1 MKQHLNLFLIA
12 FLSIFICS
20 LASADNQSSSLYNKK
35 NDFLP
40 ADKAFKFQIF
50 SIKGLKELDIKFNIA
65 PGYYLYKSKLNVST
79 DPVLDFDL
87 IKANGKIK
95 EDEFFGKQEVF
106 YKTTT
111 IKLITQE
118 PISDTHKVILEYQG
132 CSERGLCY
140 PPISKII
147 KTTAI
152 KNYSTDSKFS
162 ETDIIISKISNQ
174 NFILTL
180 IGFFLSGF
188 LLSLTPCVL
197 PMVPVLSGIIIA
209 SNPKNSIRLT
219 LCYVGGIIFTYTLLG
234 IIAGM
239 TGTLLSSSL
248 QNTNF
253 ILFAGFLY
261 FIFAIAM
268 FGLFEL
274 TLPSNIQNKIAN
286 ILQNFKLENSFNVFV
301 LGLISSLIL
310 SPCVAP
316 PLAAAILYIGKSNDL
331 ILGGGSL
338 LFMSLGMSIPLLA
351 IGVFSIKIIPKPGPW
366 MIKIKKLMGFILI
379 AMAIYIIRPLLSEL
393 LFFYSLFSIL
403 LISSFYFI
411 WFNRKTKRITNI
423 ILTIAS
429 LTIVSLIIFQTK
441 TMWINSSHKSSQTFI
456 PINNIIELQNF
467 QTDSNKKPIMLDF
480 YADWCVSCLEY
491 EKFTFNNPNIINLMD
506 KFELLQVDVTKN
518 NKKHQLLLQE
528 FGLFGPPGIIFFD
541 SEGIEIKEL
550 RTIGFKNANEFS
562 SILLKAQK

>member
-491 EKFTFNNPNIINLMD
+491 EKFTFNSPNVINLMD
-506 KFELLQVDVTKN
+506 KFELLQVDVTEN
-518 NKKHQLLLQE
+518 NKEHQLLLKE
-528 FGLFGPPGIIFFD
+528 FSLFGPPGIIFFD

>member
-331 ILGGGSL
+331 ILGGSSL

-491 EKFTFNNPNIINLMD
+491 EKFTFNSPNIINLMD
-506 KFELLQVDVTKN
+506 KFELLQVDVTEN
-518 NKKHQLLLQE
+518 NKEHQLLLKE
-528 FGLFGPPGIIFFD
+528 FSLFGPPGIIFFD
-541 SEGIEIKEL
+541 SEGIEMKEL

>member
-50 SIKGLKELDIKFNIA
+50 SIKGLKELGIKFNIA

-118 PISDTHKVILEYQG
+118 PISDTHKIILEYQG

-152 KNYSTDSKFS
+152 KNYSTDSEFS

-331 ILGGGSL
+331 ILGGSSL

-411 WFNRKTKRITNI
+411 WFNKKTKRITNI

-491 EKFTFNNPNIINLMD
+491 EKFTFNSPNIINLMD
-506 KFELLQVDVTKN
+506 KFELLQVDVTEN
-518 NKKHQLLLQE
+518 NKEHQLLLKE
-528 FGLFGPPGIIFFD
+528 FSLFGPPGIIFFD

>member
-274 TLPSNIQNKIAN
+274 TLPSNIQNKIAT

-491 EKFTFNNPNIINLMD
+491 EKFTFNSPNIINLMD
-506 KFELLQVDVTKN
+506 KFELLQVDVTEN
-518 NKKHQLLLQE
+518 NKEHQLLLKE
-528 FGLFGPPGIIFFD
+528 FSLFGPPGIIFFD
-541 SEGIEIKEL
+541 SEGIEMKEL

>member
-274 TLPSNIQNKIAN
+274 TLPSNIQNKIAT

-491 EKFTFNNPNIINLMD
+491 EKFTFNSPNIINLMD
-506 KFELLQVDVTKN
+506 KFELLQVDVTEN
-518 NKKHQLLLQE
+518 NKEHQLLLKE
-528 FGLFGPPGIIFFD
+528 FSLFGPPGIIFFD

>member
-132 CSERGLCY
+132 CSEKGLCY

-491 EKFTFNNPNIINLMD
+491 EKFTFNSPNIINLMD
-506 KFELLQVDVTKN
+506 KFELLQVDVTEN
-518 NKKHQLLLQE
+518 NKEHQLLLKE
-528 FGLFGPPGIIFFD
+528 FSLFGPPGIIFFD
-541 SEGIEIKEL
+541 SEGIEMKEL

>member
-286 ILQNFKLENSFNVFV
+286 ILQNFKLENSFNVFA

-331 ILGGGSL
+331 ILGGSSL

-441 TMWINSSHKSSQTFI
+441 TMWINSSHESSQTFI

-491 EKFTFNNPNIINLMD
+491 EKFTFNNPNIINLMG

>member
-20 LASADNQSSSLYNKK
+20 FASADNQSSSLYNKK

-118 PISDTHKVILEYQG
+118 PIFDTHKVILEYQG

-234 IIAGM
+234 TIAGM

-491 EKFTFNNPNIINLMD
+491 EKFTFNSPNIINLMD
-506 KFELLQVDVTKN
+506 KFELLQVDVTEN
-518 NKKHQLLLQE
+518 NKEHQLLLKE
-528 FGLFGPPGIIFFD
+528 FSLFGPPGIIFFD
-541 SEGIEIKEL
+541 SEGIEMKEL

>member
-118 PISDTHKVILEYQG
+118 PIFDTHKVILEYQG

-491 EKFTFNNPNIINLMD
+491 EKFTFNSPNIINLMD
-506 KFELLQVDVTKN
+506 KFELLQVDVTEN
-518 NKKHQLLLQE
+518 NKEHQLLLKE
-528 FGLFGPPGIIFFD
+528 FSLFGPPGIIFFD
-541 SEGIEIKEL
+541 SEGIEMKEL